1 MKRKKLSIW
10 FVLTSIFILA
20 ILMSCAAIVTPFL
33 EPSTEIWQHIKTYL
47 LKDYIITTVTIC
59 FFVTFLSIFIGT
71 STAYIIT
78 IFDFPLRNFF
88 KWAMILPLAI
98 PPYIATYTYAGMLS
112 YTGSIQY
119 FIRNTLGIEN
129 SNWAIFDVMSIP
141 GAIFIFTFFLFPY
154 IYIIVY
160 SYLKK
165 DVANLIESAILLGKN
180 RFSIYFQVILPASR
194 AAIVSS
200 VTLVLME
207 VLSDYGAVSYFGVQ
221 TLSTA
226 IFTSWFNFSDQLSA
240 LRIAATLL
248 FVIFL
253 LVLLE
258 KSLRGRKKFS
268 VFNAKI
274 RPITL
279 KKTSRKS
286 SCILTSYCLLILSLG
301 FFIPCVQLLYW
312 ASYSYEFV
320 LSNDFLTLS
329 YNTIFLAT
337 VSALCIMAIALII
350 GNYSRIYKGTIST
363 LYSKITLAGY
373 AIPGTVL
380 AITTLI
386 LFNTLDRNLVDLYRI
401 FDENTKTLLMSS
413 SLLMLIYAYI
423 VRYLGVGFQ
432 SIDNE
437 FEKNG
442 LHFYEAS
449 RMLGKSI
456 GKTFFLVDIPM
467 LKSALIAGFS
477 LVFVDIVK
485 ELPLALFLR
494 PFNFETLGTVVYKY
508 AHDELITRAAV
519 PSLIII
525 AISLFA
531 IIFINKTLN
540 QDEGKV

>member
-10 FVLTSIFILA
+10 FILTSFFILA
-20 ILMSCAAIVTPFL
+20 IVMSCVAIITPFF
-33 EPSTEIWQHIKTYL
+33 EPTNEVWEHIKTYL
-47 LKDYIITTVTIC
+47 LKDYIFTTLIIC
-59 FFVTFLSIFIGT
+59 VFVTFLSVFIGT
-71 STAYIIT
+71 TTAYIVT
-78 IFDFPLRNFF
+78 VFDFPLRNFF
-88 KWAMILPLAI
+88 KWALILPLAI
-98 PPYIATYTYAGMLS
+98 PPYIAAYTYVGMLS
-112 YTGSIQY
+112 YTGSVQY
-119 FIRNTLGIEN
+119 FMRNTLGIED
-129 SNWAIFDVMSIP
+129 SNWAIFDVMSIS
-141 GAIFIFTFFLFPY
+141 GVIFIFTFFLFPY

-165 DVANLIESAILLGKN
+165 DVANLIESALLLGKN
-180 RFSIYFQVILPASR
+180 RFSIYFKVILPASR
-194 AAIVSS
+194 GAIVSAA
-200 VTLVLME
+200 TLVLME
-207 VLSDYGAVSYFGVQ
+207 VLSDYGAVSYFGIQ

-226 IFTSWFNFSDQLSA
+226 IFTSWFNFSDQVSA
-240 LRIAATLL
+240 LRIAAFLL
-248 FVIFL
+248 FVIFMFL
-253 LVLLE
+253 LLE

-274 RPITL
+274 RPITRKKVS
-279 KKTSRKS
+279 KKTSYT
-286 SCILTSYCLLILSLG
+286 LTSYCLLVLSLG
-301 FFIPCVQLLYW
+301 FFIPCAQLLYW
-312 ASYSYEFV
+312 AGHSYEFV
-320 LSNDFLTLS
+320 LSNDFLVLS
-329 YNTIFLAT
+329 YNTLFLAT
-337 VSALCIMAIALII
+337 ISAICIMCIALVI
-350 GNYSRIYKGTIST
+350 GNYARIYKGFIST
-363 LYSKITLAGY
+363 FYSKITLAGY

-386 LFNTLDRNLVDLYRI
+386 LFNSLDRNLVGIYKL
-401 FDENTKTLLMSS
+401 FDENSKTLLMSS
-413 SLLMLIYAYI
+413 SLTVLVYAYI

-456 GKTFFLVDIPM
+456 AKTFFLVDIPM
-467 LKSALIAGFS
+467 LKSAIIAGFS

-494 PFNFETLGTVVYKY
+494 PFNFDTLGTVVYKY

-525 AISLFA
+525 AISLCA

-540 QDEGKV
+540 QEERG